1 MMSTQSNRE
10 VKMNRRV
17 FLNVA
22 TRLRLAKSGATAKN
36 SQPRQS
42 HSVVNVTA
50 LDVAKYAGLTATE
63 RHVLRSTLE
72 IMLQRERRRCKA
84 RAGSYDPGR
93 HIALYVAVKALAGA
107 QTKSPGAKHRGS

>member
-1 MMSTQSNRE
+1 
-10 VKMNRRV
+10 MNRRV

-22 TRLRLAKSGATAKN
+22 AGLRVAKSGATAKI
-36 SQPRQS
+36 SQPTRG

-50 LDVAKYAGLTATE
+50 LAVEKYSGLTAEE
-63 RHVLRSTLE
+63 RRVLRSTLE

-93 HIALYVAVKALAGA
+93 HIALYVAVKALAQV
-107 QTKSPGAKHRGS
+107 QTKSPGAKHRDS